1 MRTLSDWYEPAPAAA
16 RRGLWLACAAVLIG
30 LAGPG
35 PARAETAYVTDML
48 QLDLYDN
55 ASLGG
60 EPLRRL
66 RSGDQLEVLE
76 RRDRKAR
83 VKLESGEVGWVKSL
97 FIVDIEPA
105 RTRANKLEAQV
116 AELESQVDE
125 LRTRL
130 AAEQQ
135 RLNDI
140 ESNKSTAVGRL
151 RAAEQE
157 LDELR
162 ASNALLSDR
171 MATYAS
177 SIPLSWTLAG
187 MVFALLFGAVA
198 CWYWID
204 SRSRARHGGYRVY

>member
-1 MRTLSDWYEPAPAAA
+1 MASLNEWLRSVAAVPGAAA
-16 RRGLWLACAAVLIG
+16 LLLLLGPG
-30 LAGPG
+30 LAH
-35 PARAETAYVTDML
+35 AETAYVTDML
-48 QLDLYDN
+48 QLDLYAN
-55 ASLGG
+55 EALSGA
-60 EPLRRL
+60 PLRRL
-66 RSGDQLEVLE
+66 RSGDVLEVLE
-76 RRDRKAR
+76 RGERKAR
-83 VKLESGEVGWVKSL
+83 VKLEDGEVGWVKSL
-97 FIVDIEPA
+97 YIVDVEPA

-116 AELESQVDE
+116 TELESE
-125 LRTRL
+125 LEALRGQL

-162 ASNALLSDR
+162 ASNALLSSR
-171 MATYAS
+171 MATYAG

-187 MVFALLFGAVA
+187 MVLALLLGAVA